1 MTVFATAL
9 WFCRQLCACL
19 VHLLKRCSRYLQ
31 RIFTNNRS
39 VWGETDLLA
48 FCAKEWKEETE
59 QAKQMRET
67 YKTLFWRYHVKYIR
81 QVSGDKYCLLR
92 AVLFQ
97 IFSQGLP
104 LPSWTKATDI
114 LKLPEKLLY
123 SQGCNWIQQYSFGPQ
138 QYTGSNT
145 LGKLRKCIE
154 ALKGQIGSYRGL
166 NLLMPTSCMQIHFA
180 WVEISGIKDQ
190 SQRQHLCNAIFTDRS
205 MEHKFYEAIKFIM
218 LYQVIEAYECLASNQ
233 ECVPSFFSDLFR
245 RDTSLDPLS
254 YMMNHLNS
262 IGDRRGLDQID
273 LFLLGHSLE
282 IKIIVYRLCKINTED
297 FLETY
302 TEDYQ
307 RDWHEV
313 LLLTEDDRHYHIP
326 VVKI

>member
-9 WFCRQLCACL
+9 WFCRQLCAYL

-39 VWGETDLLA
+39 VWDETDLLT
-48 FCAKEWKEETE
+48 FCAKEWKGETE
-59 QAKQMRET
+59 QAKQMRES
-67 YKTLFWRYHVKYIR
+67 YQTLFWSYHVKYIR

-123 SQGCNWIQQYSFGPQ
+123 SQGCNWIQQYSFGSQ
-138 QYTGSNT
+138 RYTGSNI

-154 ALKGQIGSYRGL
+154 ALKGQW
-166 NLLMPTSCMQIHFA
+166 M
-180 WVEISGIKDQ
+180 EISGIKDQ
-190 SQRQHLCNAIFTDRS
+190 AQRQNFCKALFTGGS
-205 MEHKFYEAIKFIM
+205 MEHKFYEAIKFLM
-218 LYQVIEAYECLASNQ
+218 LYQVIEAYERLASNQ
-233 ECVPSFFSDLFR
+233 ECIPNFFSDLFR

-273 LFLLGHSLE
+273 LFLLEHSLE
-282 IKIIVYRLCKINTED
+282 VKIIVYRLCKINTKD
-297 FLETY
+297 FLERY
-302 TEDYQ
+302 TDEYQ
-307 RDWHEV
+307 MNWHEV

>member
-19 VHLLKRCSRYLQ
+19 AHLLKRCSRYLQ

-154 ALKGQIGSYRGL
+154 ALKGQW
-166 NLLMPTSCMQIHFA
+166 M
-180 WVEISGIKDQ
+180 EISGIKDQ
-190 SQRQHLCNAIFTDRS
+190 SQRQHLCNAIFTDGS

-233 ECVPSFFSDLFR
+233 ECIPSFFSDLFR

-282 IKIIVYRLCKINTED
+282 IKIIVYRLYKINSED

>member
-1 MTVFATAL
+1 MA
-9 WFCRQLCACL
+9 
-19 VHLLKRCSRYLQ
+19 KRCSRYLQ

-59 QAKQMRET
+59 QAKQMREN

-138 QYTGSNT
+138 RYTGSNT

-154 ALKGQIGSYRGL
+154 ALKGQW
-166 NLLMPTSCMQIHFA
+166 M
-180 WVEISGIKDQ
+180 EISSIKDQ
-190 SQRQHLCNAIFTDRS
+190 SQRENLCNALFTDGC

-218 LYQVIEAYECLASNQ
+218 LYQVIEAYECLACNR

-302 TEDYQ
+302 TEEHQ

-313 LLLTEDDRHYHIP
+313 LLLTEDDCHYHIP

>member
-9 WFCRQLCACL
+9 WFCRQLCAYL

-39 VWGETDLLA
+39 VWDETDLLT
-48 FCAKEWKEETE
+48 FCAKEWKDETE
-59 QAKQMRET
+59 QAKQMRES
-67 YKTLFWRYHVKYIR
+67 YKTLFWSYHVKYIR

-123 SQGCNWIQQYSFGPQ
+123 SQGCNWIQQYSFGSQ
-138 QYTGSNT
+138 RYTGSNI

-154 ALKGQIGSYRGL
+154 ALKGQW
-166 NLLMPTSCMQIHFA
+166 M
-180 WVEISGIKDQ
+180 EISGIKDQ
-190 SQRQHLCNAIFTDRS
+190 AQRQNFCKALFTGGS
-205 MEHKFYEAIKFIM
+205 MEHKFYEAIKFLM
-218 LYQVIEAYECLASNQ
+218 LYQVIEAYELLASNQ
-233 ECVPSFFSDLFR
+233 ECIPNFFTDLFR

-273 LFLLGHSLE
+273 LFLLEHSLE
-282 IKIIVYRLCKINTED
+282 VKIIVYRLYKINTKD

-302 TEDYQ
+302 TDEYQ
-307 RDWHEV
+307 RNWHEV

>member
-9 WFCRQLCACL
+9 WFCRQLCAYL
-19 VHLLKRCSRYLQ
+19 AYLLKRCSRYLQ
-31 RIFTNNRS
+31 RIFTNKRS

-48 FCAKEWKEETE
+48 FCAKEWKGETE
-59 QAKQMRET
+59 QAKQMRE
-67 YKTLFWRYHVKYIR
+67 
-81 QVSGDKYCLLR
+81 
-92 AVLFQ
+92 
-97 IFSQGLP
+97 
-104 LPSWTKATDI
+104 
-114 LKLPEKLLY
+114 LPEKLLY
-123 SQGCNWIQQYSFGPQ
+123 SQGCNWIQQYSFGSQ

-154 ALKGQIGSYRGL
+154 ALKGQW
-166 NLLMPTSCMQIHFA
+166 M
-180 WVEISGIKDQ
+180 EISGIKDQ
-190 SQRQHLCNAIFTDRS
+190 AQRQNFCNALFTGGS
-205 MEHKFYEAIKFIM
+205 MEHKCYEAIKFIM

-233 ECVPSFFSDLFR
+233 ECIPNFFSDLFR

-254 YMMNHLNS
+254 YMMNHLNL

-282 IKIIVYRLCKINTED
+282 IKIIVYRLCKINTKD

-302 TEDYQ
+302 TDEYQ
-307 RDWHEV
+307 RDCHEV

-326 VVKI
+326 VAKI

>member
-9 WFCRQLCACL
+9 WFCRQLCAYL

-39 VWGETDLLA
+39 VWDETDLLT
-48 FCAKEWKEETE
+48 FCAKEWKDETE
-59 QAKQMRET
+59 QAKQMRES
-67 YKTLFWRYHVKYIR
+67 YKTLFWSYHVKYIR

-114 LKLPEKLLY
+114 LK
-123 SQGCNWIQQYSFGPQ
+123 W
-138 QYTGSNT
+138 
-145 LGKLRKCIE
+145 
-154 ALKGQIGSYRGL
+154 
-166 NLLMPTSCMQIHFA
+166 M
-180 WVEISGIKDQ
+180 EISGIKDQ
-190 SQRQHLCNAIFTDRS
+190 AQRQNFCKALFTGGS
-205 MEHKFYEAIKFIM
+205 MEHKFYEAIKFLM
-218 LYQVIEAYECLASNQ
+218 LYQVIEAYELLASNQ
-233 ECVPSFFSDLFR
+233 ECIPNFFTDLFR

-273 LFLLGHSLE
+273 LFLLEHSLE
-282 IKIIVYRLCKINTED
+282 VKIIVYRLYKINTKD

-302 TEDYQ
+302 TDEYQ
-307 RDWHEV
+307 RNWHEV

>member
-9 WFCRQLCACL
+9 WFCRQLCAYL

-39 VWGETDLLA
+39 VWDETDLLT
-48 FCAKEWKEETE
+48 FCAKEWKGETE
-59 QAKQMRET
+59 QAKQMRES
-67 YKTLFWRYHVKYIR
+67 YQTLFWSYHVKYIR

-123 SQGCNWIQQYSFGPQ
+123 SQGCNWIQQYSFGSQ
-138 QYTGSNT
+138 RYTGSNI

-154 ALKGQIGSYRGL
+154 ALKGQW
-166 NLLMPTSCMQIHFA
+166 M
-180 WVEISGIKDQ
+180 EISGIKDQ
-190 SQRQHLCNAIFTDRS
+190 AQRQNFCKALFTGGS
-205 MEHKFYEAIKFIM
+205 MEHKFYEAIKFLM
-218 LYQVIEAYECLASNQ
+218 LYQVIEAYERLASNQ
-233 ECVPSFFSDLFR
+233 ECIPNFFSDLFR

-273 LFLLGHSLE
+273 LFLLEHSLE
-282 IKIIVYRLCKINTED
+282 VKIIVYRLCKINTKD
-297 FLETY
+297 FLERY
-302 TEDYQ
+302 TDEYQ
-307 RDWHEV
+307 TNWHEV

>member
-1 MTVFATAL
+1 MRVFATAL
-9 WFCRQLCACL
+9 WFCRQLCACIA
-19 VHLLKRCSRYLQ
+19 HLLKRCSRYLQ

-59 QAKQMRET
+59 QAKQMREN

-138 QYTGSNT
+138 RYTGSNT

-154 ALKGQIGSYRGL
+154 ALKGQW
-166 NLLMPTSCMQIHFA
+166 M
-180 WVEISGIKDQ
+180 EISSIKDQ
-190 SQRQHLCNAIFTDRS
+190 SQRENLCNALFTDGC

-218 LYQVIEAYECLASNQ
+218 LYQVIEAYECLACNR

-302 TEDYQ
+302 TEEHQ

-313 LLLTEDDRHYHIP
+313 LLLTEDDCHYHIP